1 MNKAGVLIGLIAG
14 IVVGY
19 NWPKVKKIV
28 APAMDAAWNAASGVI
43 IAGMRVGIEVKEDVE
58 DALAERTAKQAQAAV
73 PTEAD
78 AA

>member
-14 IVVGY
+14 VVVGY
-19 NWPKVKKIV
+19 NWPKIRKVM

-58 DALAERTAKQAQAAV
+58 DALAERKAKQAQAAA
-73 PTEAD
+73 PTKAD

>member
-19 NWPKVKKIV
+19 NWQKIKRV
-28 APAMDAAWNAASGVI
+28 AAPAMNAARNAASGVI

-58 DALAERTAKQAQAAV
+58 DALAERKAKQTQTAA

>member
-58 DALAERTAKQAQAAV
+58 DALAERTAKQAQAAA

>member
-19 NWPKVKKIV
+19 NWQKIKRV
-28 APAMDAAWNAASGVI
+28 AAPAMNAARNAASGVI
-43 IAGMRVGIEVKEDVE
+43 IAGMRVVVEVKEDVE
-58 DALAERTAKQAQAAV
+58 DALAERTAKQVKAAA
-73 PTEAD
+73 PTKAD